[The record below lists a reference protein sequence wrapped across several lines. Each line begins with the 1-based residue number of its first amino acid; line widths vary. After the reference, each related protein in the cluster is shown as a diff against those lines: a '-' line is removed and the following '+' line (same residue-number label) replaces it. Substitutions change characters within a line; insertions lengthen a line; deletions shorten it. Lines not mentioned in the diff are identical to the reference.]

1 MVMRAIL
8 TFCLPQVF
16 SPFFLSFG
24 EKIFVGSERK
34 TPPNLIFFL
43 PPFVLTKQ
51 KKMVISPLFLLQ
63 FSILV
68 KTTPTRGLIPFVV
81 PKILVEIKVLLI
93 LLKTTAYFNCI

>member
-34 TPPNLIFFL
+34 TPPNLIKNAISDFDHVFL
-43 PPFVLTKQ
+43 T
-51 KKMVISPLFLLQ
+51 
-63 FSILV
+63 
-68 KTTPTRGLIPFVV
+68 GLI
-81 PKILVEIKVLLI
+81 KRLIKLLM
-93 LLKTTAYFNCI
+93 C